1 MWNRV
6 IRPLLFPS
14 NPTSFPAN
22 LSTGEEVHALDL
34 GCGSGALAM
43 MAAPA
48 PAPPPPAGEEVHA
61 LDLGCGSGALAM
73 MAARAGA
80 ESVVAVDA
88 LEGLCT
94 LARKNVALHALGRRV
109 SDIWAEFR

>member
-22 LSTGEEVHALDL
+22 LST
-34 GCGSGALAM
+34 SK
-43 MAAPA
+43 
-48 PAPPPPAGEEVHA
+48 EVHA

-88 LEGLCT
+88 HEGLCT
-94 LARKNVALHALGRRV
+94 LTRKNVALNALGRRV
-109 SDIWAEFR
+109 SDVWA